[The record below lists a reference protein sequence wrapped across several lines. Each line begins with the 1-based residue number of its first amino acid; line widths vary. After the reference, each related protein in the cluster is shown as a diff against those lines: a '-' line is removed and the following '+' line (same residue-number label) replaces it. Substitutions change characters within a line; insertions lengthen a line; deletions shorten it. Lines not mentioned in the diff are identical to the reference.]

1 MLLDAAVDLV
11 LLAHLLFIAFVV
23 AGAALVSRRPAL
35 LPWQLAALAWGAGI
49 EFSGWICP
57 LTLLENALRHAAG
70 EQGYA
75 GDFVSHYLLRLIYPE
90 GLTRG
95 VQLLLGIGVLLL
107 NALLYALLMRRR
119 ARRP

>member
-23 AGAALVSRRPAL
+23 AGAALVARWPAL

-49 EFSGWICP
+49 EFSGWLCP

-75 GDFVSHYLLRLIYPE
+75 GDFVSRYLLRLIYPD

-107 NALLYALLMRRR
+107 NALLYAPLLRRR
-119 ARRP
+119 ARRR